1 MEDLM
6 SFVFSGIYSLLLL
19 SLCFNF
25 LLAIRMHILDKKI
38 DGIDKR
44 SREEVELMEKRLKFV
59 KEQITEKKGLI
70 L

>member
-1 MEDLM
+1 M